1 MVSIVIKK
9 LILPV
14 YLWAHRLMMKICW
27 NIFIHFPLDRKK
39 VVFSNFNGGGY
50 GDNPKFIA
58 QEFLKRNLGWKL
70 YWVSASN
77 YDLPQGLTPVRP
89 NTIAFARHMATAG
102 TWIDDTRKLYYF
114 KKRPGQFYI
123 QTWHGGLG
131 LKKVE
136 KDCEE
141 ALSKEYVAYAKIDSK
156 NMDLLLACCRWES
169 ESYREAFWYDG
180 PILEKGIPKNAIYFE
195 DPAPYIRKVHQ
206 HFGLPEGTKLA
217 LYAPT
222 YRDSRKT
229 DMYTLD
235 YSQLLSTL
243 EKRFGGSW
251 AVLVRMHPNVSYK
264 DYPLT
269 YTDRILNASPY
280 ENMQELLVAS
290 DIIISDYSGCAF
302 DFPMIGKPGFLYA
315 EDYEE
320 MKRTKDYYFQL
331 EELPFTLALTN
342 EQLME
347 QIEHF
352 DEKDYQ
358 KRCKEFCDM
367 LGFYD
372 DGHASKA
379 VVDLILEKM
388 KS

>member
-1 MVSIVIKK
+1 MIMIKK
-9 LILPV
+9 IILPI
-14 YLWAHRLMMKICW
+14 YLWAHRLMMKVCW
-27 NIFIHFPLDRKK
+27 NIFTLFPLERKK
-39 VVFSNFNGGGY
+39 VIFSNFNGGGY

-58 QEFLKRNLGWKL
+58 QEFLRRKLDWKL
-70 YWVSASN
+70 YWVAEGN
-77 YDLPQGLTPVRP
+77 YDLPNGLIPLRP
-89 NTIAFARHMATAG
+89 NTIAFAWQMATAG
-102 TWIDDTRKLYYF
+102 TWIDDTRKLYYY
-114 KKRPGQFYI
+114 KKRPKQFYI

-136 KDCEE
+136 KDCED
-141 ALSKEYVAYAKIDSK
+141 ALSKEYVAFAKEDSK
-156 NMDLLLACCRWES
+156 HTDLLLACCRWES

-180 PILEKGIPKNAIYFE
+180 PILENGIPKNDIYFE
-195 DPAPYIRKVHQ
+195 DPAPYIQKVHA
-206 HFGLPEGTKLA
+206 HFGLPEGTKLV

-229 DMYTLD
+229 NMYNLD
-235 YSQLLSTL
+235 YPALLGAL
-243 EKRFGGSW
+243 KKRFGGSW

-269 YTDRILNASPY
+269 YTNRILNASPY

-331 EELPFTLALTN
+331 EDLPFTLALTN
-342 EQLME
+342 EQLLE
-347 QIEHF
+347 QIESF
-352 DEKDYQ
+352 DEAAYQ
-358 KRCKEFCDM
+358 SKCKEFCDM

-372 DGHASKA
+372 DGHASET
-379 VVDLILEKM
+379 VVDLILEKINF
-388 KS
+388 

>member
-14 YLWAHRLMMKICW
+14 YLWAHRLMIKVCW

-58 QEFLKRNLGWKL
+58 QEFLRRNLDWKL
-70 YWVSASN
+70 YWVAEGH
-77 YDLPQGLTPVRP
+77 YDLPAGLTPVRP
-89 NTIAFARHMATAG
+89 NTVAFVWHMATAG
-102 TWIDDTRKLYYF
+102 TWIDDTRKLYYY

-141 ALSKEYVAYAKIDSK
+141 ALSKEYVAFAKEDSLHT
-156 NMDLLLACCRWES
+156 DLLLACCRWES

-180 PILEKGIPKNAIYFE
+180 PILEKGIPKNDIYFE

-206 HFGLPEGTKLA
+206 HFGLPEGTRLA

-229 DMYTLD
+229 DMYNLD
-235 YSQLLSTL
+235 YNQLLTAL
-243 EKRFGGSW
+243 KKRFGGSW
-251 AVLVRMHPNVSYK
+251 AVLVP
-264 DYPLT
+264 D
-269 YTDRILNASPY
+269 ASQRQLQGLP
-280 ENMQELLVAS
+280 S
-290 DIIISDYSGCAF
+290 DLHGSHSERQS
-302 DFPMIGKPGFLYA
+302 L
-315 EDYEE
+315 
-320 MKRTKDYYFQL
+320 
-331 EELPFTLALTN
+331 
-342 EQLME
+342 
-347 QIEHF
+347 
-352 DEKDYQ
+352 
-358 KRCKEFCDM
+358 
-367 LGFYD
+367 
-372 DGHASKA
+372 
-379 VVDLILEKM
+379 
-388 KS
+388 